1 VVSVIFSFQAYGC
14 PLFLW
19 LAVLSRYF
27 LQIQCAV
34 QQREFKQALQLLGE
48 ANKSLH

>member
-1 VVSVIFSFQAYGC
+1 VVSVVFSFQAYGC
-14 PLFLW
+14 PFFYGW
-19 LAVLSRYF
+19 RYF